1 MIKQKDEGGHERLLK
16 VINKQK
22 SHHPKNMAPKCHNS
36 IEFVKFTHKKNIFS
50 FFSTF
55 LMEQTRTETRKWC
68 WVSTAGQ
75 LILFSLTLIFPNFQA
90 KCNTN
95 LQEKKNKNNFFH
107 FLSQLL
113 LFLLTLK
120 FSQKQICANRILLI
134 DQIILKR
141 NQKSEI

>member
-36 IEFVKFTHKKNIFS
+36 IEFVKFTKKNILS

-95 LQEKKNKNNFFH
+95 CRRKKNKNIFFH

-113 LFLLTLK
+113 LFLPTLK
-120 FSQKQICANRILLI
+120 FSQTHICANRILLI